1 MSYFKWAPLV
11 AQMIKNL
18 PAMQETQVWSLGSE
32 DTLEKGMATHSSI
45 LAWRIPRTEEPH
57 RYRPWSS
64 KESDMAEQPTHSLSS
79 TFKILR
85 REKII
90 PSQVLI
96 AQFQVRNVLKFDHDE
111 DYLQLYEGFFS
122 FLLFFF
128 FQNFFLL

>member
-1 MSYFKWAPLV
+1 MLAKAGLV
-11 AQMIKNL
+11 AQMVQNV
-18 PAMQETQVWSLGSE
+18 PTMQKTCVQSLHQQ

-45 LAWRIPRTEEPH
+45 PAWRIPRTEEPH
-57 RYRPWSS
+57 RYRPWRS
-64 KESDMAEQPTHSLSS
+64 KESDMAEQLTHSLPS

-85 REKII
+85 RDKII
-90 PSQVLI
+90 LSQVLI

-128 FQNFFLL
+128 FQNFFLV